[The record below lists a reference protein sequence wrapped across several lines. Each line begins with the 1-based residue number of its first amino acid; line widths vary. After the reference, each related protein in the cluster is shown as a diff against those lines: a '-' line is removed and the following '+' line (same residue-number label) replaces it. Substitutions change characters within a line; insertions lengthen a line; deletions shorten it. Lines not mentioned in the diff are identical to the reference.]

1 MVVGILRVDMG
12 VATSPYMAI
21 LTFWKPLVDISKNVF
36 VNRSCLYHLV

>member
-21 LTFWKPLVDISKNVF
+21 LTFWKPLVGTFKDVL
-36 VNRSCLYHLV
+36 VNRSCLYH